1 MKVEWQDVELKGNHT
16 GGNSRLYIDG
26 TFEVDNR
33 HVCFIVYILGKGE
46 SNLYAFELI
55 DGQIGDTVVLT
66 DDEIEVYMDIADTA
80 ARDIRRKIDNILD
93 DYCNY

>member
-1 MKVEWQDVELKGNHT
+1 MKVEWQYMELKGNHI
-16 GGNSRLYIDG
+16 GSNSRLYIDG

-33 HVCFIVYILGKGE
+33 HVCFTRYVLGKGE
-46 SNLYAFELI
+46 PDLYAFELI

-93 DYCNY
+93 DYCKF